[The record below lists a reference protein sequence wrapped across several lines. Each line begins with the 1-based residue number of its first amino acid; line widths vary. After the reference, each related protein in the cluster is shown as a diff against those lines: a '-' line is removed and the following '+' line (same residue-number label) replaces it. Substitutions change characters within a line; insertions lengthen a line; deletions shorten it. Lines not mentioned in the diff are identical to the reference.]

1 MPVYDPFAYMF
12 NLLWFIFIF
21 FLILSPWFKK
31 LSLQR
36 AREAAIRNIEEKRRS
51 RVITMIHRQEAMG
64 FLGIPIFRFI
74 NIEDSERVLRA
85 IRMTPDDMPI
95 DFIIHT
101 PGGLALAATQIANA
115 LAKHKAPGRVIIPHY
130 AMSGGTLIALSADE
144 IIMDENAVLG
154 PVDPQIGQMPA
165 ASILKVLEK
174 KDPKDIDDQTLILA
188 DVSEKAIRQM
198 TDYLTK
204 LLTLK
209 GMEEEKARKIAHELA
224 VGKFTHD
231 YPLTVD
237 YLRELGLNIKTEVPE
252 EVYALMELYEQ
263 PMGAHPPSVQYI
275 PVPYK
280 PAGQNNQPK
289 TS

>member
-1 MPVYDPFAYMF
+1 MPAYDPFSYMF
-12 NLLWFIFIF
+12 NLLWFMFIF
-21 FLILSPWFKK
+21 FIILSPWFKK
-31 LSLQR
+31 MSLQR
-36 AREAAIRNIEEKRRS
+36 AREAAIRTIEDRRRS

-95 DFIIHT
+95 DFIVHT

-115 LAKHKAPGRVIIPHY
+115 LAKHKAPVRVIIPHY

-144 IIMDENAVLG
+144 IIMDPNAVLG

-165 ASILKVLEK
+165 ASILKVLEQ

-188 DVSEKAIRQM
+188 DVSLKAIKQM
-198 TDYLTK
+198 KDYLRN
-204 LLTLK
+204 LLTTK
-209 GMEEEKARKIAHELA
+209 GMDEEKAERIAQELA
-224 VGKFTHD
+224 EGKFTHD

-237 YLRELGLNIKTEVPE
+237 YLKELGLPVSTDVPQ
-252 EVYALMELYEQ
+252 EVYDLMELYEQ
-263 PMGAHPPSVQYI
+263 PVGAQPPSVQYI

-280 PAGQNNQPK
+280 QAGQNSGKPP
-289 TS
+289 S

>member
-1 MPVYDPFAYMF
+1 MF
-12 NLLWFIFIF
+12 NLLWFMFIF

-31 LSLQR
+31 MSIQR
-36 AREAAIRNIEEKRRS
+36 AREAAIRTIEEKRKS

-95 DFIIHT
+95 DFVIHT

-115 LAKHKAPGRVIIPHY
+115 LAKHKAPVRVIVPHY

-144 IIMDENAVLG
+144 IIMDPNAVLG

-174 KDPKDIDDQTLILA
+174 KEPKDIDDQTLILA

-198 TDYLTK
+198 KEYLTN
-204 LLTLK
+204 LLTSK
-209 GMEEEKARKIAHELA
+209 GMEKEKAERIAEELA

-231 YPLTVD
+231 YPLTAD
-237 YLRELGLNIKTEVPE
+237 YLKELGLNVITEVPE

-263 PMGAHPPSVQYI
+263 PIGAQPPSVQYI
-275 PVPYK
+275 PVPYRQ
-280 PAGQNNQPK
+280 PAQGSGVK
-289 TS
+289 DS

>member
-1 MPVYDPFAYMF
+1 MF
-12 NLLWFIFIF
+12 NLLWFMFVF

-31 LSLQR
+31 MSIQR
-36 AREAAIRNIEEKRRS
+36 AREAAIRTIEEKRKS

-95 DFIIHT
+95 DFVIHT

-115 LAKHKAPGRVIIPHY
+115 LAKHKAPVRVIVPHY

-144 IIMDENAVLG
+144 IIMDPNAVLG

-174 KDPKDIDDQTLILA
+174 KEPKDIDDQTLILA

-198 TDYLTK
+198 KEYLTN
-204 LLTLK
+204 LLTSK
-209 GMEEEKARKIAHELA
+209 GMEKEKAERIAEELA

-231 YPLTVD
+231 YPLTAD
-237 YLRELGLNIKTEVPE
+237 YLKELGLNVITEVPE

-263 PMGAHPPSVQYI
+263 PVGAQPPSVQYI
-275 PVPYK
+275 PVPYRQ
-280 PAGQNNQPK
+280 PAQGSGVK
-289 TS
+289 DS

>member
-1 MPVYDPFAYMF
+1 MPAYDPFSYMF
-12 NLLWFIFIF
+12 NLLWFMFIF

-36 AREAAIRNIEEKRRS
+36 AREAAIRNIEEKRKS

-115 LAKHKAPGRVIIPHY
+115 LAKHKAPVRVIVPHY

-174 KDPKDIDDQTLILA
+174 KEAKDIDDQTLILA
-188 DVSEKAIRQM
+188 DVSEKAIKQM
-198 TDYLTK
+198 KDYLTK
-204 LLTLK
+204 LLTSK
-209 GMEEEKARKIAHELA
+209 GMEEEKAKRIAEELA

-237 YLRELGLNIKTEVPE
+237 YLRELGLNVKTEVPE

-263 PMGAHPPSVQYI
+263 PMGTQPPSVQYI

-280 PAGQNNQPK
+280 PAGQSNAPK